1 VNKKESEKCYV
12 LRKAKLL
19 KAFDKTA
26 SIVREVFVSRW
37 GDELGSAILK
47 QTRAEYEALIGHIPY
62 IGGHAP
68 PALRLFIIVSAWEL
82 AVYKAM
88 KRHGKSAEEAW
99 ELCHE
104 ALKVRLKTA
113 PGFVRYLIRFLLF
126 SSLIRKRA
134 RKIAER
140 SQRHPFGHW
149 AFRFVEGDGKK
160 FDWGVDYI
168 GCSIY
173 KFIQEQDAEEFAP
186 YVCLSDIALSDTF
199 GWGLIRTQT
208 IADGCEFC
216 DFRFKKGGETKISS
230 KTPEVQAMIE
240 KTLKSQGERNER
252 NG

>member
-1 VNKKESEKCYV
+1 MSKSAVDEKKIDDYYTS
-12 LRKAKLL
+12 RKPKLL
-19 KAFDKTA
+19 KDFDKTA
-26 SIVREVFVSRW
+26 SMVKGVFISW
-37 GDELGSAILK
+37 YGGEFADTILK
-47 QTRAEYEALIGHIPY
+47 EARQEYEDLIPHIPY
-62 IGGHAP
+62 IGSHAP

-82 AVYKAM
+82 AAYKAM

-104 ALKVRLKTA
+104 ALKVRLKA
-113 PGFVRYLIRFLLF
+113 VPGFVRCLIRFLLF
-126 SSLIRKRA
+126 SNLIKKRA

-140 SQRHPFGHW
+140 TQRHPFGHW
-149 AFRFVEGDGKK
+149 AFRFVEGDGKN

-173 KFIQEQDAEEFAP
+173 KFIQDQDAEEFAP

-216 DFRFKKGGETKISS
+216 DFRFKKGSETEISS
-230 KTPEVQAMIE
+230 KTAEVQAVIERIE
-240 KTLKSQGERNER
+240 KKEATK
-252 NG
+252 